1 MESKKGMAQVWMLV
15 TGAVAL
21 VVATVVIAFGAK
33 INSDVSADLSGDAK
47 DVAENGTK
55 AMATFGKNL
64 PLVAT
69 IIVVVII
76 IGLLLAGF
84 AFRGRR

>member
-1 MESKKGMAQVWMLV
+1 MAQVWALV

-33 INSDVSADLSGDAK
+33 INSDLASDLTVNSTAKAAAD
-47 DVAENGTK
+47 NGTK
-55 AMATFGKNL
+55 AMTTFGKNL

-76 IGLLLAGF
+76 IGLLMAGF
-84 AFRGRR
+84 AFKGRG